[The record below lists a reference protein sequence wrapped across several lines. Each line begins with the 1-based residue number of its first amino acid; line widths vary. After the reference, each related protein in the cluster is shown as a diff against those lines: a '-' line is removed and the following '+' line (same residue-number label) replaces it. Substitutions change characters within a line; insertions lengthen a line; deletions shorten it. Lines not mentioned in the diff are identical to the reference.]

1 MFSKPERDATT
12 PKRRIAPE
20 LIQPYPS
27 VVDDV
32 DALVVVPTPPSICES
47 VRVPPVAEDQSE
59 CIICYESLSPTK
71 NMCITE
77 CGHKF
82 CFKCMM
88 KHAQRNN
95 GCPICRTAMIE
106 ETSDSEEDDDYE
118 EDDDETVEEETDE
131 SYPEFEIEKFV
142 EAFETKGYGLK
153 DALSLLLHK
162 FSKTDEKFTKEY
174 INNLDK
180 DVEDICEEL
189 QNECEEREEM
199 AAEDERR

>member
-1 MFSKPERDATT
+1 
-12 PKRRIAPE
+12 
-20 LIQPYPS
+20 
-27 VVDDV
+27 
-32 DALVVVPTPPSICES
+32 
-47 VRVPPVAEDQSE
+47 
-59 CIICYESLSPTK
+59 
-71 NMCITE
+71 
-77 CGHKF
+77 
-82 CFKCMM
+82 
-88 KHAQRNN
+88 
-95 GCPICRTAMIE
+95 MIE
-106 ETSDSEEDDDYE
+106 EKSDSEEDDDYE